1 MTIEK
6 TRRHDLV
13 RDLLELTL
21 PLESIIRELA
31 AMTWDYDGEGV
42 ELTQGHLASVLQR
55 YLCGEVCEADIELWA
70 NQVEGRDDIQLDS
83 RSESA
88 IEEVLHELANP
99 LLTQPLERIR
109 AQQLLRKL
117 VRPE

>member
-1 MTIEK
+1 MTIEE
-6 TRRHDLV
+6 TRRLGLV
-13 RDLLELTL
+13 RDLLEMAL
-21 PLESIIRELA
+21 PLEGIIRELA

-55 YLCGEVCEADIELWA
+55 YLRGEVREADIELWA
-70 NQVEGRDDIQLDS
+70 NQVEGRDDVQPDAW
-83 RSESA
+83 SEPT

-99 LLTQPLERIR
+99 LLTQPLDRIR
-109 AQQLLRKL
+109 AQQLLSRL